1 MICCGRLFHWL
12 KGLTSAGRER
22 PGRPFPAVFGVLTR
36 SPANG
41 GKSSTLYHGPNARFA
56 CLKAEMLRPIA
67 LAGSLAGIAAPIAAI
82 LIAVAVPPATPAR
95 AQGIGNIFSDPV
107 PRPPGNIPRGNQP
120 PPPQEEE
127 EEVPALPQGR
137 VLPAPNRPLPGQGS
151 NMPGPVQTQPLAPP
165 PGTTV
170 IPQNVPPA
178 VAVQPPQPG
187 VNPTLPGLPPGQR
200 QPKGVPQTPAS
211 LQPGDE
217 VVQEPPAAKIINK
230 KASFSGLDKIT
241 GRIINFDEDIGE
253 TVQFGALRVKTDAC
267 YTRPATEAANTDAFV
282 EVDEITLQGEVK
294 RIFSG
299 WMFAAS
305 PGLHGVEHPIYDI
318 WLTDCKGPETT
329 VVTAAPDPKP
339 APPPPPAAQKR
350 PPAPKQAVPRP
361 PAPTQQQVQQQ
372 PPPPPAPPPP
382 QQPGGLFGIFR

>member
-1 MICCGRLFHWL
+1 
-12 KGLTSAGRER
+12 
-22 PGRPFPAVFGVLTR
+22 
-36 SPANG
+36 
-41 GKSSTLYHGPNARFA
+41 
-56 CLKAEMLRPIA
+56 
-67 LAGSLAGIAAPIAAI
+67 
-82 LIAVAVPPATPAR
+82 
-95 AQGIGNIFSDPV
+95 
-107 PRPPGNIPRGNQP
+107 
-120 PPPQEEE
+120 
-127 EEVPALPQGR
+127 
-137 VLPAPNRPLPGQGS
+137 
-151 NMPGPVQTQPLAPP
+151 
-165 PGTTV
+165 
-170 IPQNVPPA
+170 
-178 VAVQPPQPG
+178 
-187 VNPTLPGLPPGQR
+187 
-200 QPKGVPQTPAS
+200 
-211 LQPGDE
+211 

-318 WLTDCKGPETT
+318 WLTDCKGPEQT

-372 PPPPPAPPPP
+372 PPPPPPPPP

>member
-1 MICCGRLFHWL
+1 
-12 KGLTSAGRER
+12 
-22 PGRPFPAVFGVLTR
+22 
-36 SPANG
+36 
-41 GKSSTLYHGPNARFA
+41 
-56 CLKAEMLRPIA
+56 MLRTIA
-67 LAGSLAGIAAPIAAI
+67 LTGFAALLAASTITLAP
-82 LIAVAVPPATPAR
+82 PAR
-95 AQGIGNIFSDPV
+95 AQIGNIFSEPN
-107 PRPPGNIPRGNQP
+107 PRPPGNIPRGNQQQAP
-120 PPPQEEE
+120 DD
-127 EEVPALPQGR
+127 EEVVPELPRGR
-137 VLPAPNRPLPGQGS
+137 LLPTRQPPVQSVPP
-151 NMPGPVQTQPLAPP
+151 PGPVQSQPLAPP

-170 IPQNVPPA
+170 VPQNTPPGIA
-178 VAVQPPQPG
+178 VAPPGAAP
-187 VNPTLPGLPPGQR
+187 PPGQR
-200 QPKGVPQTPAS
+200 QSKAVPQAPAP

-217 VVQEPPAAKIINK
+217 VVTEPPAQKIINK

-329 VVTAAPDPKP
+329 VVSAAPEAPKP
-339 APPPPPAAQKR
+339 VAAPPPPRRAAPR
-350 PPAPKQAVPRP
+350 QAPRP
-361 PAPTQQQVQQQ
+361 PPPPPQQQTQQ
-372 PPPPPAPPPP
+372 PPPPPPP
-382 QQPGGLFGIFR
+382 QQPGGLFGIFRQ